1 MISAHTRA
9 IRYRTLTI
17 SRPQEILLMQRDL
30 ELKVEQRDCLNAEI
44 VRLEME
50 IELRKA
56 ESYGEAYHEKAS

>member
-1 MISAHTRA
+1 M
-9 IRYRTLTI
+9 TI

>member
-1 MISAHTRA
+1 M
-9 IRYRTLTI
+9 TI

-56 ESYGEAYHEKAS
+56 ESSGEAYGEAYHEKAS

>member
-1 MISAHTRA
+1 M
-9 IRYRTLTI
+9 TI

-56 ESYGEAYHEKAS
+56 ESYGEAYHEKVS